1 MKKTALYIIDD
12 LSGIGGAEL
21 MLIVPLK
28 NIRQHYNIVL
38 VTLVSDN
45 FFAKNNYFVGH
56 KQYCLE
62 MKSKKDVLKSAK
74 KLKEIIKEN
83 DVTLVHS
90 FLYWSGIVARLAC
103 GRKTPYLFSLATVMT
118 EHIYKHT
125 WYSGYTRLLE
135 RTTYKKN
142 HAVISPTKEVLADF
156 NRSIGIKGSS
166 IVLSN
171 FVLDEYFKNSI
182 NYRLPPKEIK
192 FVAVGNIKAVKNYQ
206 VIIDAFQLLPN
217 YPVSLDIYGL
227 GDLEGSQKWLIE
239 KNGLAINVRGSHDK
253 IFEVLPNYDV
263 FVMSSF
269 TEGFGIS
276 AAEAMAIGLP
286 LVLSDLKT
294 LREVTHGNAL
304 FFDPYNA
311 QCLADVIK
319 SIFEGKEDLKKLS
332 EMGKSIAQENY
343 SEEKYVKGLLDFY
356 AKILGKISKILKTK
370 RLVINELVT
379 DQ

>member
-1 MKKTALYIIDD
+1 MKKTVLYIIDN

-21 MLIVPLK
+21 MLIAPL
-28 NIRQHYNIVL
+28 NDIRYHYNIIL
-38 VTLVSDN
+38 VTLEPDN
-45 FFAKNNYFVGH
+45 FFEKDYYVGDR
-56 KQYCLE
+56 QYCLE

-83 DVTLVHS
+83 DVTFVHS

-135 RTTYKKN
+135 RATYKKN
-142 HAVISPTKEVLADF
+142 HSVISPTKEVLEDF
-156 NRSIGIKGSS
+156 DGSIGIKGNS
-166 IVLSN
+166 IVLHN
-171 FVLDEYFKNSI
+171 FVLDEYFKNNI
-182 NYRLPPKEIK
+182 NYTLPVNEIK
-192 FVAVGNIKAVKNYQ
+192 FVAVGNIKEVKNYQ

-217 YPVSLDIYGL
+217 YPISLDIYGL
-227 GDLEGSQKWLIE
+227 GDLEESQKQQIKE
-239 KNGLAINVRGSHDK
+239 NSLAINLKGSHDK
-253 IFEVLPNYDV
+253 IFEVLPYHNV
-263 FVMSSF
+263 FMMSSF

-294 LREVTHGNAL
+294 LREITHGNAL

-311 QCLADVIK
+311 QSLADVIK
-319 SIFEGKEDLKKLS
+319 SIVAGKEDLKELS
-332 EMGKSIAQENY
+332 KRGKSIAQENY
-343 SEEKYVKGLLDFY
+343 SEEKYVTGLLNFY
-356 AKILGKISKILKTK
+356 AKITGNISGFSKNKT
-370 RLVINELVT
+370 IN
-379 DQ
+379 Q

>member
-1 MKKTALYIIDD
+1 MKKTVLYIIDN

-21 MLIVPLK
+21 MLIAPL
-28 NIRQHYNIVL
+28 NDIRYHYNIIL
-38 VTLVSDN
+38 VTLEPDN
-45 FFAKNNYFVGH
+45 FFEKDYYVGDR
-56 KQYCLE
+56 QYCLE

-83 DVTLVHS
+83 DVTFVHS

-135 RTTYKKN
+135 RATYKKN
-142 HAVISPTKEVLADF
+142 HSVISPTKEVLEDF
-156 NRSIGIKGSS
+156 DGSIGIKGNS
-166 IVLSN
+166 IVLHN
-171 FVLDEYFKNSI
+171 FVLDEYFKNNI
-182 NYRLPPKEIK
+182 NYTLPVNEIK
-192 FVAVGNIKAVKNYQ
+192 FVAVGNIKEVKNYQ

-217 YPVSLDIYGL
+217 YPISLDIYGL
-227 GDLEGSQKWLIE
+227 GDLEESQKQQIKE
-239 KNGLAINVRGSHDK
+239 NSLAINLKGSHDK
-253 IFEVLPNYDV
+253 IFEVLPYHNV
-263 FVMSSF
+263 FMMSSF

-311 QCLADVIK
+311 QSLADVIK
-319 SIFEGKEDLKKLS
+319 SIVAGKEDLKELS
-332 EMGKSIAQENY
+332 KRGKSIAQENY
-343 SEEKYVKGLLDFY
+343 SEEKYVTGLLNFY
-356 AKILGKISKILKTK
+356 AKITGNISGFSKTK
-370 RLVINELVT
+370 RLISNQLVG
-379 DQ
+379 